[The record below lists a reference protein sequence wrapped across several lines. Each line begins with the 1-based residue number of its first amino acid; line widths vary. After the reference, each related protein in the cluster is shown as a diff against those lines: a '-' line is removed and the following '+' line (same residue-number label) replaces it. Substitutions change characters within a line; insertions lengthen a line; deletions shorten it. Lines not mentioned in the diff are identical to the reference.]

1 MQHGYDVVNLNGG
14 YKTYSTAMAEQCN
27 PDKIFGTG
35 TEKVGGSESSGESG
49 GEEIPHD
56 RCLRLT
62 MSGTRD
68 EVERWDGAIEG
79 WGTFGD

>member
-1 MQHGYDVVNLNGG
+1 MAA
-14 YKTYSTAMAEQCN
+14 YKDEAR
-27 PDKIFGTG
+27 G
-35 TEKVGGSESSGESG
+35 TE
-49 GEEIPHD
+49 
-56 RCLRLT
+56 RLT